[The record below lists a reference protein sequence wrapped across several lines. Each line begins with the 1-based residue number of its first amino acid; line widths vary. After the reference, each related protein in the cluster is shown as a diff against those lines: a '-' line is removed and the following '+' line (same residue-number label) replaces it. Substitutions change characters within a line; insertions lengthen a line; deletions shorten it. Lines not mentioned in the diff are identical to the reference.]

1 MPPKPPKVY
10 MPPKPPKSN
19 LGICSRILR
28 PMQKTKPICWF
39 LAVIVVMFYSQ
50 RSRRVIMEASKT
62 WDGRISVIKLFRN
75 LLYERYL
82 TVGNEPTNSEEYKTF
97 NEDTFI
103 EILQQLYDMD
113 SSKFPYNPRYN
124 KPNHAN
130 YYLCQLY
137 TLLGVDYKM
146 FEIVLLRGRES
157 VYYSSLN
164 KEYDGYDGIDNSRIA
179 IYKDDGYAP
188 SILLIANH
196 YHQDYIPYPNNEI
209 KDSNVKEKLSNF
221 IEKEGTYNGFR
232 YSLDS
237 VILMNTNLQ
246 SCNHC
251 NHYIVG
257 MTCKQKRFIF
267 GHYMGT
273 RKFPCQ
279 LIPYNWNIQK
289 DRDIYLSANDC
300 EIHDTPQP
308 NSSDL
313 SFNFSEGN
321 FIFIYVRKNASR
333 DTSSS
338 KESDVAKYLE
348 TRAISRERRETAR
361 LEEQMAL
368 IERERKEVARLEEQ
382 MALIERERKK
392 IEAVRLSDD
401 LVAIMK
407 NLTVNDREIHKL
419 TDTKRK
425 RSDRSR
431 SGNGSHPPP
440 KKQDRRA
447 SPKKAKRKRNV
458 NV

>member
-1 MPPKPPKVY
+1 
-10 MPPKPPKSN
+10 
-19 LGICSRILR
+19 
-28 PMQKTKPICWF
+28 
-39 LAVIVVMFYSQ
+39 
-50 RSRRVIMEASKT
+50 
-62 WDGRISVIKLFRN
+62 
-75 LLYERYL
+75 
-82 TVGNEPTNSEEYKTF
+82 
-97 NEDTFI
+97 
-103 EILQQLYDMD
+103 MD
-113 SSKFPYNPRYN
+113 SSKFPYNPIYN

-146 FEIVLLRGRES
+146 FEIVHLQGRNS
-157 VYYSSLN
+157 FYYSSIN
-164 KEYDGYDGIDNSRIA
+164 IDASRIA
-179 IYKDDGYAP
+179 VYEDDGHAP
-188 SILLIANH
+188 SILIIANH
-196 YHQDYIPYPNNEI
+196 YNPNYKPLENNEI
-209 KDSNVKEKLSNF
+209 KEGKVNDELYYF
-221 IEKEGTYNGFR
+221 IEDETYNGFK

-257 MTCKQKRFIF
+257 MTCKQKKFIF

-313 SFNFSEGN
+313 SYNFSEGN
-321 FIFIYVRKNASR
+321 FIFVYVRKNASR

-348 TRAISRERRETAR
+348 TRAISRERKEAISRERRETAR

-368 IERERKEVARLEEQ
+368 IERERRETARLEEQ
-382 MALIERERKK
+382 MALIERKRNK

-401 LVAIMK
+401 LAAIMK
-407 NLTVNDREIHKL
+407 ILTVNDREIHKL

-425 RSDRSR
+425 RSSR

-447 SPKKAKRKRNV
+447 SPKKAKRKRKV